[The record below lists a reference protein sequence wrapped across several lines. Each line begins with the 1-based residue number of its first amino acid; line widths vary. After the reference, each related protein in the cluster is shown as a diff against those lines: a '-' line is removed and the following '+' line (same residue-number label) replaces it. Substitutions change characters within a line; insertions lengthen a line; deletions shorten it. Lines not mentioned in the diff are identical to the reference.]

1 MRTYFIAECL
11 VYQNEALVK
20 SVNNNDLAWLI
31 LASERSG
38 RVIVLETGLK
48 NAKISWA
55 IVSEH

>member
-20 SVNNNDLAWLI
+20 SVNNNDLAWFI

-38 RVIVLETGLK
+38 RVIVLETDLK